1 MPQNVKGMRDHLPE
15 AMILRQYI
23 ITTLTSVFERHG
35 FEPLQTPIVEH
46 AGERIPAF
54 EGETPLA
61 KNLSALGAMPSVHK
75 PAPRLFL
82 HAAAD
87 SDLHIA
93 HLAPRKVRTSD
104 QKSEISCSTV
114 LNW

>member
-1 MPQNVKGMRDHLPE
+1 MNIAVIAPQR
-15 AMILRQYI
+15 LRQRAY
-23 ITTLTSVFERHG
+23 TLDLVMTNVTQQVHTF
-35 FEPLQTPIVEH
+35 ICEH

-104 QKSEISCSTV
+104 QKSEISRSTV